1 MDQADN
7 AAVTSFEALPKLDRY
22 HLVRRLAAGGMAEV
36 YVGQRLGPSGFQKRV
51 AIKFLMPS
59 LAADP
64 QFLEMFL
71 DEARLVAM
79 FHHPNLVQIFDVG
92 EIDGRICMVMEY
104 VDGGSLAQLI
114 RQAATLGAPRMPPVV
129 AVALLAQ
136 ACDGLESA
144 HTFKN
149 PATGESLAF
158 VHRDIS
164 PHNLLLTRDG
174 LVKVADFGIAKS
186 TSNLHVT
193 SANEFKGKLSYMAPE
208 QINRNDI
215 DKRVDVWA
223 LGVVLFELLAGRRL
237 FSGGNEAQLIRAV
250 VEAPLESVLL
260 EVPEELRALVG
271 AAVERDPERRIGS
284 AGELSRQLKGWLDVN
299 NGSLDNA
306 AVARWIEPFLPPH
319 QADDFTPSKAVPEEV
334 VDLVSKAP
342 EPASRTTERVP
353 SRRRLAA
360 AGFAML
366 AAVVCVLLWRPFGH
380 ESAETAPVLV
390 PPAPPVAALAP
401 PTAPEPTIRLH
412 LASSPPGALVFA
424 PDSRTPLGHT
434 PLDLTFRSG
443 ALVPAQLSLQLPG
456 YVSASV
462 RPKAS
467 GGDLVVELARA
478 PTPPVA
484 IEPAKAAR
492 ATAAHHGTRKPSEK
506 AVKNDEDESDDDDVG
521 LVNPFHGK

>member
-1 MDQADN
+1 
-7 AAVTSFEALPKLDRY
+7 
-22 HLVRRLAAGGMAEV
+22 MAEV

-59 LAADP
+59 LATDP

-92 EIDGRICMVMEY
+92 EIDGRLCMVMEY
-104 VDGGSLAQLI
+104 VDGGSLAQLV
-114 RQAATLGAPRMPPVV
+114 RQATTLAAARMPPVV

-144 HTFKN
+144 HAFKN
-149 PATGESLAF
+149 PATGESLGF

-215 DKRVDVWA
+215 DKRADVWA
-223 LGVVLFELLAGRRL
+223 LGVVLYELLAGKRL

-250 VEAPLESVLL
+250 IEAPLEASIL
-260 EVPEELRALVG
+260 EVPEELRPIVKATL
-271 AAVERDPERRIGS
+271 ERDPDRRIAT
-284 AGELSRQLKGWLDVN
+284 AGELGHQLRGWLDVN

-306 AVARWIEPFLPPH
+306 VVARWIEPYLPPH
-319 QADDFTPSKAVPEEV
+319 QADDFTPSKAALAEVAVGQSAPPPEV
-334 VDLVSKAP
+334 
-342 EPASRTTERVP
+342 SRTTERLP
-353 SRRRLAA
+353 SDRRRWVVAA
-360 AGFAML
+360 FAL
-366 AAVVCVLLWRPFGH
+366 VAAVTFFLLFRSFRSERPP
-380 ESAETAPVLV
+380 AQPVAQL
-390 PPAPPVAALAP
+390 APPVAQPVAEPAAPIVLPVAAPAPVAP
-401 PTAPEPTIRLH
+401 PRSPTVPAPVAAKTARLVH
-412 LASSPPGALVFA
+412 PAPVKHGAKKAAASSP
-424 PDSRTPLGHT
+424 D
-434 PLDLTFRSG
+434 
-443 ALVPAQLSLQLPG
+443 
-456 YVSASV
+456 
-462 RPKAS
+462 
-467 GGDLVVELARA
+467 
-478 PTPPVA
+478 
-484 IEPAKAAR
+484 
-492 ATAAHHGTRKPSEK
+492 
-506 AVKNDEDESDDDDVG
+506 DEGDDDDVG